1 MIKKIKGTG
10 IYDSK
15 PALQK
20 TLEGILQSK
29 EKNKS
34 LRPWGRKDDA
44 RIIVKQEGMRKEN
57 TTESTRWQQSIEEFQ
72 GSLSVNVLNS
82 PVKRYKGRG

>member
-1 MIKKIKGTG
+1 MKTFHDNKKKGKG

-34 LRPWGRKDDA
+34 LRPRGRKDDA
-44 RIIVKQEGMRKEN
+44 RIIVKQEGTREEKRCRVNKMTANNRRISRIS
-57 TTESTRWQQSIEEFQ
+57 ES
-72 GSLSVNVLNS
+72 
-82 PVKRYKGRG
+82 